1 MTSAIFSAFL
11 SVVLAAEGGLLSVDR
26 SFFVTVIVF
35 LVLLLALNTLVFNPI
50 LAVLDKREK
59 LTTGSVQGA
68 QHLLQDID
76 RRTTEYETKLRAARV
91 EAYKA
96 VEVRRAEALQARSDM
111 MQRVKDETGTQ
122 VAQAKQ
128 ELSAQVTAAK
138 VDLTAEAER
147 MAAAISTAILGRQ
160 VGN

>member
-1 MTSAIFSAFL
+1 MISAIFSAFL
-11 SVVLAAEGGLLSVDR
+11 SVVFAAEGGLLNVDL

-35 LVLLLALNTLVFNPI
+35 LVLLVALNTLVFNPI

-76 RRTTEYETKLRAARV
+76 RRTSEYETKLRAARV
-91 EAYKA
+91 AAYQV
-96 VEVRRAEALQARSDM
+96 VETRRAEALQARADM
-111 MQRVKDETGTQ
+111 MQRVKDETGKQ

-128 ELSAQVTAAK
+128 ELSTQVTTAK
-138 VDLTAEAER
+138 ADLTADAER